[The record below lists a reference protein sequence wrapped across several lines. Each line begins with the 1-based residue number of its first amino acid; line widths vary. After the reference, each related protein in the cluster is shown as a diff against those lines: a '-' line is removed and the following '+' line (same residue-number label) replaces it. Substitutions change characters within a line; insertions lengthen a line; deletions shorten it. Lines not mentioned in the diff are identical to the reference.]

1 MCIAY
6 EAEMDSQRLKQEL
19 RKAAEVQTKKLK
31 DQKQEKQ
38 RQEQKV
44 QTVSTPEMEVR
55 QSPVTGAQVRFVTD
69 PLTRKVDKSVDCTTW
84 PYAPQGV
91 QEGSS
96 MDSNTPSKQRVQE
109 QEERNKLLQ
118 KAVQAAQVTDPKG
131 L

>member
-1 MCIAY
+1 MARQPWPARNALEDNRYFNKGLGLFC
-6 EAEMDSQRLKQEL
+6 RW
-19 RKAAEVQTKKLK
+19 KLK

-55 QSPVTGAQVRFVTD
+55 QSPVTGAQARFVTD

-109 QEERNKLLQ
+109 QEERNVKHI
-118 KAVQAAQVTDPKG
+118 AYSGP
-131 L
+131 